1 MDKTITWIRVG
12 LYLCVLACVVGSAW
26 FGYSLA
32 AVFVLVIYF
41 LVTGASI
48 ANDTYEKLNTPAFAI
63 ASAIVPLV
71 FFVSQVDILTLLS
84 VYLFYEIVLAA
95 LFVTAPEPQPA
106 KAEIDPVI
114 ASHFAV
120 QIAAVCQD
128 FCTDADTAWDTAVT
142 YCRKYDIH
150 LNGKP
155 VTGDTFVAAC
165 EGELPKEV
173 QNMLAKITRDALR
186 ERKLV

>member
-1 MDKTITWIRVG
+1 MDKTTTWIRVG
-12 LYLCVLACVVGSAW
+12 LYLCVPACVIGSVW

-32 AVFVLVIYF
+32 AVFVLIIYS
-41 LVTGASI
+41 LVTSI
-48 ANDTYEKLNTPAFAI
+48 AISRGSDQKLNTPAFAV
-63 ASAIVPLV
+63 ASAVVPFV
-71 FFVSQVDILTLLS
+71 FFVYQVDLFTLLS
-84 VYLFYEIVLAA
+84 VYLFYESVLAV
-95 LFVTAPEPQPA
+95 LFITAPEPQSA
-106 KAEIDPVI
+106 KAKIDPVI
-114 ASHFAV
+114 TSHFAV

-128 FCTDADTAWDTAVT
+128 YSTDADTVWDTAIV
-142 YCRKYDIH
+142 YCRRYDIH